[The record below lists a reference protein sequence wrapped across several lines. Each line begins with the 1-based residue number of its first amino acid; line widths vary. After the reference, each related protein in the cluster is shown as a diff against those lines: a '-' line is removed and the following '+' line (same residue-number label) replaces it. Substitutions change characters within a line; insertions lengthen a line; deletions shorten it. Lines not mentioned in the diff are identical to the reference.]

1 MAIVFLNIKH
11 VKFISPIGCHIDD
24 LNMLNYAR
32 HPFWILV
39 LVMTMSSNGNVFRV
53 TGPLYKK
60 FSGHRWILLTK
71 ATDRNFDG
79 SFIYAW
85 TNGWANNWELMFLRC
100 HHAHYDITVMDA
112 FSERSWYQSTSP
124 KLTVRPCWGT
134 FCVRGCHVDYI
145 KTSFWKIVIFN
156 AYLRNNIML
165 STPSSLIDSSQESYL
180 GDNLSWKVVNT
191 GLILGLCPANE
202 RRRYFVTTS
211 LFGWAQ
217 P

>member
-1 MAIVFLNIKH
+1 MTLTCSTMLDILFGFL
-11 VKFISPIGCHIDD
+11 SWLWQCHQ
-24 LNMLNYAR
+24 MET
-32 HPFWILV
+32 FSV
-39 LVMTMSSNGNVFRV
+39 LLALCTKNSVV
-53 TGPLYKK
+53 TGEFSLQRPLTG
-60 FSGHRWILLTK
+60 S
-71 ATDRNFDG
+71 FDG
-79 SFIYAW
+79 FFIYAW
-85 TNGWANNWELMFLRC
+85 TNGWANNWELMILRC

-134 FCVRGCHVDYI
+134 FCVRGCHADYI
-145 KTSFWKIVIFN
+145 KTTFWKIVIFN